1 MSLAAVAV
9 DLVTVGLLVSL
20 AVRIVITG
28 DFFEAVVLL
37 IAFGLLMSLAWVR
50 LGATDLALA
59 EAALGAGVTGA
70 LFLNALRRLAAREA
84 PSQDEPQPASTT
96 VPEVE
101 P

>member
-1 MSLAAVAV
+1 MSLAAIAV
-9 DLVTVGLLVSL
+9 DLVTVGLLIAL
-20 AVRIVITG
+20 AARIVITG

-70 LFLNALRRLAAREA
+70 LFLNALRRLAAREDLA
-84 PSQDEPQPASTT
+84 QEEPQPASTT
-96 VPEVE
+96 VPEAE